1 MTNLTEAKSAD
12 TGGDFVN
19 TEPSADADA
28 LPLPRD
34 VRTVFQGGTFFLLL
48 LGACYLAAE
57 IILPI
62 VLAFVLM
69 LVLQPTMRFLE
80 RWRVPR
86 GLAALAI
93 IVVLFGTIAGLTT
106 ALTGPA
112 TDWAAKLPEGIP
124 KLQERL
130 SFLGKPIAAVQ
141 KFITRAEGLTSG
153 TEGKALSVKVEGTGL
168 SERLISSTR
177 NVVSGLGETVLV
189 LFFLLISGETF
200 LRRLVEILPRFKNKR
215 QAVDIANQI
224 ESDIAAYLVTI
235 TIMNA
240 AVGIATGIAV
250 AFAGLGDPLL
260 WGTVAFLLNFVP
272 ILGPMIGVV
281 IFLLA
286 GLLSIETLWIA
297 FLPAVLYFAVHLIEG
312 ETITPM
318 LLARRFT
325 INPVLVIVSLVFWYW
340 MWGVPGAILATPLL
354 AVTKII
360 CDRIESLSAFGHFI
374 EG

>member
-1 MTNLTEAKSAD
+1 MTALDHVEPVDERIPETDGLALTDEDLRSRRE
-12 TGGDFVN
+12 V
-19 TEPSADADA
+19 S
-28 LPLPRD
+28 R
-34 VRTVFQGGTFFLLL
+34 VFQGGTFFLLL
-48 LGACYLAAE
+48 LGASYLAAE
-57 IILPI
+57 IVLPI

-69 LVLQPTMRFLE
+69 LVLLPIVRFLE
-80 RWRVPR
+80 RWHVPR
-86 GLAALAI
+86 GLAALGI
-93 IVVLFGTIAGLTT
+93 ILLLFAAIAGLTT

-112 TDWAAKLPEGIP
+112 TNWAAKLPEGVP

-130 SFLGKPIAAVQ
+130 SFLSKPITGLQ
-141 KFITRAEGLTSG
+141 KFINRAEGLASG
-153 TEGKALSVKVEGTGL
+153 VDAKAVPVKVEGTGL
-168 SERLISSTR
+168 SERLFAGTR
-177 NVVSGLGETVLV
+177 YFVSGLLETGLV

-224 ESDIAAYLVTI
+224 ESDIAGYLMTI
-235 TIMNA
+235 TIMNVS
-240 AVGIATGIAV
+240 VGVATGIAV
-250 AFAGLGDPLL
+250 AVAGLDDPLL
-260 WGTVAFLLNFVP
+260 WGTVAFLLNYVP

-281 IFLLA
+281 LFLMA

-297 FLPAVLYFAVHLIEG
+297 FLPAAAYLAIHLIEG
-312 ETITPM
+312 ETITPL

-340 MWGVPGAILATPLL
+340 MWGVPGAVLATPML

-360 CDRIESLSAFGHFI
+360 CDRIQSLNAFGHFI

>member
-1 MTNLTEAKSAD
+1 
-12 TGGDFVN
+12 
-19 TEPSADADA
+19 
-28 LPLPRD
+28 
-34 VRTVFQGGTFFLLL
+34 
-48 LGACYLAAE
+48 
-57 IILPI
+57 

-69 LVLQPTMRFLE
+69 LVLLPIVRFLE
-80 RWRVPR
+80 RWHVPR
-86 GLAALAI
+86 GLAALGI
-93 IVVLFGTIAGLTT
+93 ILLLFAAIAGLTT

-112 TDWAAKLPEGIP
+112 TNWAAKLPEGVP

-130 SFLGKPIAAVQ
+130 SFLSKPITGLQ
-141 KFITRAEGLTSG
+141 KFINRAEGLASG
-153 TEGKALSVKVEGTGL
+153 VDAKAVPVKVEGTGL
-168 SERLISSTR
+168 SERLFAGTR
-177 NVVSGLGETVLV
+177 YFVSGLLETVLV

-224 ESDIAAYLVTI
+224 ESDIAGYLMTI
-235 TIMNA
+235 TIMNVS
-240 AVGIATGIAV
+240 VGVATGIAV
-250 AFAGLGDPLL
+250 AVAGLDDPLL
-260 WGTVAFLLNFVP
+260 WGTVAFLLNYVP

-281 IFLLA
+281 LFLMA

-297 FLPAVLYFAVHLIEG
+297 FLPAAAYLAIHLIEG
-312 ETITPM
+312 ETITPL

-340 MWGVPGAILATPLL
+340 MWGVPGAVLATPML

-360 CDRIESLSAFGHFI
+360 CDRIQSLNAFGHFI